1 MNPRIL
7 ALAAAA
13 VVAGCS
19 SGKPAPRARAASTA
33 QKQAEKAPAQAEA
46 TLAATE
52 PEGDFVY
59 SGAGK
64 RDPFRSYLAEFTK
77 ETNTFAS
84 RCVGPL
90 GKYEIEQLRLVAVI
104 TGLEDP
110 VAMVEVP
117 GGEGVVVRRNQC
129 IGKNGGVVAAVRT
142 GEVVVTEYRVRAD
155 GTRDAIQ
162 TALQLPK
169 QQASYVEE

>member
-7 ALAAAA
+7 AIAAAA
-13 VVAGCS
+13 LVAGCS
-19 SGKPAPRARAASTA
+19 SGKPAPRAKAAAT
-33 QKQAEKAPAQAEA
+33 APAQAEKPA
-46 TLAATE
+46 PDEAAKAAAAA
-52 PEGDFVY
+52 EGDFVY
-59 SGAGK
+59 TGAGK

-77 ETNTFAS
+77 ETSTFTS

-90 GKYEIEQLRLVAVI
+90 GKFEIEQMRLVAVI
-104 TGLEDP
+104 TGLENP
-110 VAMVEVP
+110 VGMVEVP

-162 TALQLPK
+162 TSLQLPK

>member
-1 MNPRIL
+1 MSQRIL
-7 ALAAAA
+7 ALAVVAL
-13 VVAGCS
+13 VAGCS
-19 SGKPAPRARAASTA
+19 SKKPPPRATTRPSVIRPTESAAQEEA
-33 QKQAEKAPAQAEA
+33 NVPASS
-46 TLAATE
+46 
-52 PEGDFVY
+52 PEQDFIY

-64 RDPFRSYLAEFTK
+64 RDPFRSYLAELAR

-84 RCVGPL
+84 RCHGPL
-90 GKYEIEQLRLVAVI
+90 GKFELDQLRLTAVI

-117 GGEGVVVRRNQC
+117 SGKGLVIRRGSC

-155 GTRDAIQ
+155 GTREPVQ
-162 TALQLPK
+162 TSLQLPK
-169 QQASYVEE
+169 QQAQFSEE

>member
-7 ALAAAA
+7 AIAAAA
-13 VVAGCS
+13 LVAGCS
-19 SGKPAPRARAASTA
+19 SGKPAPKAKASPTART
-33 QKQAEKAPAQAEA
+33 QAETPAKEA
-46 TLAATE
+46 AKPADE
-52 PEGDFVY
+52 SEADFIY

-64 RDPFRSYLAEFTK
+64 RDPFRSYLAEFSK
-77 ETNTFAS
+77 DTNTFAS

-90 GKYEIEQLRLVAVI
+90 GKYEIEQMRLVAVI

-117 GGEGVVVRRNQC
+117 GGEGVVVRRMQC

-162 TALQLPK
+162 TSLQLPK
-169 QQASYVEE
+169 QQASYAEE

>member
-7 ALAAAA
+7 AIAAAA
-13 VVAGCS
+13 LVAGCS
-19 SGKPAPRARAASTA
+19 GGKKAPRKAKAEPTAATQVQKPATEAA
-33 QKQAEKAPAQAEA
+33 KPAD
-46 TLAATE
+46 E
-52 PEGDFVY
+52 PTTDFVY
-59 SGAGK
+59 TGAGK
-64 RDPFRSYLAEFTK
+64 RDPFRSYLAEFAK
-77 ETNTFAS
+77 ETSTFAS

-90 GKYEIEQLRLVAVI
+90 GRYEIEQLRLVAVI

-117 GGEGVVVRRNQC
+117 GGEGVVLRRNQC
-129 IGKNGGVVAAVRT
+129 IGRNGGVVAAVRT

-162 TALQLPK
+162 TSLQLPK

>member
-13 VVAGCS
+13 LVAGCS

-33 QKQAEKAPAQAEA
+33 PKQAEKAAVQTEA
-46 TLAATE
+46 TPPAE

>member
-1 MNPRIL
+1 MNLRIL
-7 ALAAAA
+7 AIVAA
-13 VVAGCS
+13 VLVAGCS
-19 SGKPAPRARAASTA
+19 GGKKPSSRAKAAKPAAT
-33 QKQAEKAPAQAEA
+33 QAEA
-46 TLAATE
+46 AAKEAAKPADE
-52 PEGDFVY
+52 PEVDFVY

-77 ETNTFAS
+77 ETSAFAS

-90 GKYEIEQLRLVAVI
+90 GKFEIEQLRLVAVI

-117 GGEGVVVRRNQC
+117 GGEGVVLRRNQC

-155 GTRDAIQ
+155 GTRDSIQ
-162 TALQLPK
+162 TSLQLPK